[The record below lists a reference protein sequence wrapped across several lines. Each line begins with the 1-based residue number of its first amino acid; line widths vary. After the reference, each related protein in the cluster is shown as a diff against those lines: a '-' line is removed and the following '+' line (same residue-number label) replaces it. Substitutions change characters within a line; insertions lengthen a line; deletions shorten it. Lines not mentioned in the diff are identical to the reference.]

1 MLLTEFATKSMIGN
15 GANVRRKMDREKTEE
30 YNFLSAKVKK
40 DKVPGRPETTEGGRC
55 GENKKYRR

>member
-1 MLLTEFATKSMIGN
+1 MIGN

-40 DKVPGRPETTEGGRC
+40 DKVPGRPETTEGGLC